1 MGAEHK
7 LAIFRGLLK
16 FKSNEQ
22 KIWGVLIF
30 LSIVTVIEVGL
41 GITKPAFL
49 LESFLQMK
57 ILNWIF
63 VALTLVK
70 AYYISWDFM
79 HLRDETSG
87 LINSIILPLLILIPY
102 LAFIL
107 ILEADYIYDIM
118 QAGFQSWNF

>member
-1 MGAEHK
+1 MNCGI
-7 LAIFRGLLK
+7 LIFLRPLNNT
-16 FKSNEQ
+16 F
-22 KIWGVLIF
+22 VLIF

-79 HLRDETSG
+79 HLRDEISG